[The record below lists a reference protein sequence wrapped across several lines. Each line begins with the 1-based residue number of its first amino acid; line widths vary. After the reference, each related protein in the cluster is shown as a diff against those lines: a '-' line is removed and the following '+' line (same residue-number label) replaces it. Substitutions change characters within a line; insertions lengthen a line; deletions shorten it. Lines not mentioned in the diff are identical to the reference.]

1 MKSRVITAWLA
12 VALGAAALSGH
23 DTAHAWGSKK
33 KPDPAQEE
41 AQKQQLN
48 PDVATALR
56 AAQELLQKEQ
66 WDAAYEKVREAQA
79 VENKSPFDEFQI
91 AQLLGYTE
99 LKRQRYAEASAAFEQ
114 SIASGMLPPKD
125 AADLTKLIAQI
136 AMQLKDYPKAVQ
148 YSGKAIES
156 ATTPDAEL
164 YALRGQAQ
172 YLAEDFK
179 GATETMAQAV
189 EVARKAGKPVDETW
203 LQIELSGYV
212 KLKDEPGV
220 LRSLQQ
226 LAIAFPEEKYLQDLF
241 NEWNRQQKDDDRS
254 LLNLYR
260 LMLQQ
265 GLLPD
270 GESYLRLAQ
279 LAVDAGMPGEAV
291 TVLGQAAA
299 NKTFADEMKTE
310 RARRQLSTAKAA
322 AATDRKA
329 LQALEQATAEKSGED
344 EVQLGLALISFGE
357 HARGAEAL
365 QRGIAKGGVKRLDQA
380 QILLGQ
386 SLVKLNKPAEARAAF
401 ESLDAASSLK
411 TIAQLWAAYT
421 TPPAAQPATQPAPE
435 APAPG

>member
-1 MKSRVITAWLA
+1 MKLRVITAWLA
-12 VALGAAALSGH
+12 VALGALAISAQ
-23 DTAHAWGSKK
+23 DTAHAWGKK
-33 KPDPAQEE
+33 ADQAKEEE

-48 PDVATALR
+48 PDVAKALR

-66 WDAAYEKVREAQA
+66 WDAAYDRIREAQA

-114 SIASGMLPPKD
+114 SIASGLLPAKD
-125 AADLTKLIAQI
+125 AADLTKLVAQI
-136 AMQLKDYPKAVQ
+136 ALQLKDYPKAVQ
-148 YSGKAIES
+148 YSTKAIES
-156 ATTPDAEL
+156 AATPDAEL

-189 EVARKAGKPVDETW
+189 DVARKAGKPVDETW

-220 LRSLQQ
+220 LRTLQE
-226 LAIAFPEEKYLQDLF
+226 LAIAFPNEKYLQDLF
-241 NEWNRQQKDDDRS
+241 NEWNRQQKDDDRP

-279 LAVDAGMPGEAV
+279 LALDAGMPGEAV

-299 NKTFADEMKTE
+299 NKAFADEMKTE
-310 RARRQLSTAKAA
+310 RARRQLSAAKAA

-329 LQALEQATAEKSGED
+329 LQALEQATTERSGED

-401 ESLDAASSLK
+401 ESVDAASEVK
-411 TIAQLWAAYT
+411 TIAQLWQAYT
-421 TPPAAQPATQPAPE
+421 TQPAAQPAPE
-435 APAPG
+435 AAAPG